1 MTIELYKNSFV
12 TLEEAENYFEER
24 YDSAVWF
31 KQKEEDKEK
40 LLISAS
46 KKINTFDFVGEPLE
60 DNQPMAFPRD
70 YALPQDIKDAVCEEA
85 ISLISKADSI
95 HAKNQEDNITSISLG
110 AGSVSYGAG
119 SNSDEKKLLA
129 SSTALYL
136 VKKWIKK
143 GYYMPF

>member
-24 YDSAVWF
+24 YDSDVWF

>member
-46 KKINTFDFVGEPLE
+46 KKINTFDFVGEPLK

-110 AGSVSYGAG
+110 AGSVSYGAS

>member
-1 MTIELYKNSFV
+1 MFAIIETGGKQYKV
-12 TLEEAENYFEER
+12 TEGQVIDIEKIER
-24 YDSAVWF
+24 PVG
-31 KQKEEDKEK
+31 DKIK
-40 LLISAS
+40 LDVLLISDGDVVKAGTP
-46 KKINTFDFVGEPLE
+46 IL
-60 DNQPMAFPRD
+60 
-70 YALPQDIKDAVCEEA
+70 KDAVCEEA

-110 AGSVSYGAG
+110 AGSVSYRAG

>member
-46 KKINTFDFVGEPLE
+46 KKIDTFDFVGEPLE

>member
-12 TLEEAENYFEER
+12 TLEDAQTYFEER
-24 YDSAVWF
+24 YDSNDWF
-31 KQKEEDKEK
+31 ALEEEDKEK
-40 LLISAS
+40 LLITAS
-46 KKINTFDFVGEPLE
+46 KKINTFDFVGEQLAK
-60 DNQPMAFPRD
+60 DQPMAFPRD

>member
-12 TLEEAENYFEER
+12 TLEDAQTYFEER
-24 YDSAVWF
+24 YDSNDWF
-31 KQKEEDKEK
+31 ALEEEDKEK
-40 LLISAS
+40 LLITAS